1 MICDLAETY
10 HIYDW
15 RRVPVSLLGILVAG
29 LSYNSRVALAERGE
43 DFPLETMFLASANDS
58 INAILYGLFMKKHD
72 RPISFV
78 DKLLK
83 EQKRDKDIKIFRSG
97 EDFMKARA
105 KIIKDNK
112 DG

>member
-1 MICDLAETY
+1 MI
-10 HIYDW
+10 
-15 RRVPVSLLGILVAG
+15 GILVAG
-29 LSYNSRVALAERGE
+29 LDYNSRVERAKRGE
-43 DFPLETMFLASANDS
+43 DFPLETLFLASANDS
-58 INAILYGLFMKKHD
+58 INAILYGLFMKKGD

-78 DKLLK
+78 DKLIK